1 MRNYI
6 QKVALYL
13 VGIQFA
19 LVSAV
24 PNVTAV
30 PLTTL
35 DCSPY
40 PNWQGGFGGS
50 NIDVTGTVF
59 IQLDQ
64 SDNATANGLFSSVF
78 PALGP
83 NTEKT
88 IISIT
93 PQKDLA
99 KIPYKCFNGVF
110 QDYFVD
116 GENLPH
122 ISANISDP
130 QYGYFGYWRGGWSPA
145 PYAHQID
152 GQQQDGVFLGATGL
166 TTWGFTYHPAGSGE
180 GELEHFEARLLF
192 PDVKP
197 LDCEFKG
204 FLKVVGFT

>member
-1 MRNYI
+1 MHNSI
-6 QKVALYL
+6 QKLALCL
-13 VGIQFA
+13 LGIQSA

-24 PNVTAV
+24 PDVTVV
-30 PLTTL
+30 PLTTSN
-35 DCSPY
+35 CSPY
-40 PNWQGGFGGS
+40 PNWQGGAGV
-50 NIDVTGTVF
+50 DVTGTVF

-64 SDNATANGLFSSVF
+64 SDNTTANGLYSSVF
-78 PALGP
+78 PAAGP

-99 KIPYKCFNGVF
+99 KIGYKCFNGVF
-110 QDYFVD
+110 QDNYVD
-116 GENLPH
+116 GESVPH

-130 QYGYFGYWRGGWSPA
+130 QYGYFGYWGGGWSPA

-166 TTWGFTYHPAGSGE
+166 TTWGFTYHPAGSGA

-197 LDCEFKG
+197 RDCEFEG
-204 FLKVVGFT
+204 FLKIVGFIS